1 LKVRGID
8 YIREREMCTLEAIV
22 LEPGPFEVEVAIV
35 KGNYLYGHALI
46 NFRQNW
52 SKQEIHK
59 RVN

>member
-1 LKVRGID
+1 LCQLLKVRGID

-46 NFRQNW
+46 NFRQN
-52 SKQEIHK
+52 
-59 RVN
+59 